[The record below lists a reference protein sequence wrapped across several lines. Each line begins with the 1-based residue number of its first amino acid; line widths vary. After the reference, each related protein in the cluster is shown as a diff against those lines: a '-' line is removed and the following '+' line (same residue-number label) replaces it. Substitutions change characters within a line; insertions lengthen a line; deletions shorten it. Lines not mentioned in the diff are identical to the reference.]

1 MRLGIVGAGQA
12 ACTLIAE
19 LIRGDFKGDIL
30 VFNGEPHA
38 PYQRPPL
45 SKNWLKTSDDPTSLR
60 LLPEPLET
68 HPSIQWIQTSVQSLS
83 PDRGLLTTDLGTY
96 LVDHL
101 VLATGTTAIK
111 PSIPGLASESIHV
124 VRTLDHAL
132 RLKQSLTGVTNITI
146 IGAGFLAFEIASSLA
161 DPSRT
166 IRILAK
172 GIRALPQV
180 AVKTA
185 DRLVDQTPA
194 SIRVGVEIER
204 FDETMQTLV
213 TNHGSIPT
221 DLVIAAIGAQPNDAL
236 ATACGLGSS
245 DGIPVDE
252 FMQTTH
258 PKVSAIG
265 EVSLHHQPHLNRIQR
280 IESISE
286 ANDSASICAK
296 RLLGHPEPF
305 QAIPW
310 FWSDQGDAKLQIAGL
325 CDRTDD
331 ETCLIESATEL
342 VMIRHQGQQV
352 TAIEALN
359 SAKEFMAARRLL
371 DQGDLALDDL
381 LQVGSV
387 FARLQSSRS

>member
-19 LIRGDFKGDIL
+19 LIHGDFKGEIL

-45 SKNWLKTSDDPTSLR
+45 SKNWLKNSDDPKLLR
-60 LLPEPLET
+60 LLPETLET
-68 HPSIQWIQTSVQSLS
+68 HPSIEWIHAFVLSLS
-83 PDRGLLTTDLGTY
+83 PDQGLLTTDRGTY

-124 VRTLDHAL
+124 IRTLDHAL
-132 RLKQSLTGVTNITI
+132 RLKHSLDDVGNITI
-146 IGAGFLAFEIASSLA
+146 IGAGFLAFELASSLA

-166 IRILAK
+166 IQILAK
-172 GIRALPQV
+172 GIRTLPQV
-180 AVKTA
+180 AVRTA
-185 DRLVDQTPA
+185 DRLVDRAPA

-204 FDETMQTLV
+204 FDDTTKALI

-221 DLVIAAIGAQPNDAL
+221 ELVIAAIGAQPNSKL
-236 ATACGLGSS
+236 ATACGLGSR
-245 DGIPVDE
+245 DGIPVNE
-252 FMQTTH
+252 FMQTAH

-265 EVSLHHQPHLNRIQR
+265 EVSLHHQPHLNRAQR

-305 QAIPW
+305 QTIPW

-325 CDRTDD
+325 CDRTDR
-331 ETCLIESATEL
+331 ETCLIESETEL
-342 VMIRHQGQQV
+342 VMVRHQGQRV

-371 DQGDLALDDL
+371 DQGDLALDNL
-381 LQVGSV
+381 LQTGSV
-387 FARLQSSRS
+387 FAQLQSSRS

>member
-30 VFNGEPHA
+30 VFNREPHA

-45 SKNWLKTSDDPTSLR
+45 SKNWLKTSDDLTSLR

-68 HPSIQWIQTSVQSLS
+68 HPSIQWIHASVQSLT
-83 PDRGLLTTDLGTY
+83 PNQGLLTTDQGTY
-96 LVDHL
+96 TVDHL
-101 VLATGTTAIK
+101 VLATGTTAIR
-111 PSIPGLASESIHV
+111 PSIPGIASESVHV
-124 VRTLDHAL
+124 IRTLDHAL
-132 RLKQSLTGVTNITI
+132 RLKQSLEGVINITI
-146 IGAGFLAFEIASSLA
+146 IGAGFLAFELASSLA

-180 AVKTA
+180 AVRTA
-185 DRLVDQTPA
+185 DRLVDQAPA

-204 FDETMQTLV
+204 FDETTQALV

-221 DLVIAAIGAQPNDAL
+221 DLVIAAIGARPNTEL
-236 ATACGLGSS
+236 ATVCGLGSS
-245 DGIPVDE
+245 DGVTVDE
-252 FMQTTH
+252 FMQTAH

-265 EVSLHHQPHLNRIQR
+265 EVSLHHQPHLNRAQR

-286 ANDSASICAK
+286 ANDSANICAK

-305 QAIPW
+305 QTIPW
-310 FWSDQGDAKLQIAGL
+310 FWSDQGDVKLQIAGL
-325 CDRTDD
+325 CDRADD
-331 ETCLIESATEL
+331 ETCLIESETEL
-342 VMIRHQGQQV
+342 VMIRHQGQRV
-352 TAIEALN
+352 TAIEAVN
-359 SAKEFMAARRLL
+359 SAKEFMAARRLF
-371 DQGDLALDDL
+371 DQGDIVLDDL
-381 LQVGSV
+381 LQAGSV
-387 FARLQSSRS
+387 FAQLQSSRS

>member
-19 LIRGDFKGDIL
+19 LIRGDFKGDML

-68 HPSIQWIQTSVQSLS
+68 HPSIQWIQASVQSLS
-83 PDRGLLTTDLGTY
+83 PDRGLLTTDQGTY

-124 VRTLDHAL
+124 VRTLDHAQ
-132 RLKQSLTGVTNITI
+132 RLKQSLEGVTNITI
-146 IGAGFLAFEIASSLA
+146 IGAGFLAFELASSLA

-185 DRLVDQTPA
+185 DRLVDQAPA

-204 FDETMQTLV
+204 FDETT
-213 TNHGSIPT
+213 
-221 DLVIAAIGAQPNDAL
+221 
-236 ATACGLGSS
+236 
-245 DGIPVDE
+245 
-252 FMQTTH
+252 
-258 PKVSAIG
+258 
-265 EVSLHHQPHLNRIQR
+265 
-280 IESISE
+280 
-286 ANDSASICAK
+286 
-296 RLLGHPEPF
+296 
-305 QAIPW
+305 QA
-310 FWSDQGDAKLQIAGL
+310 
-325 CDRTDD
+325 
-331 ETCLIESATEL
+331 
-342 VMIRHQGQQV
+342 
-352 TAIEALN
+352 
-359 SAKEFMAARRLL
+359 
-371 DQGDLALDDL
+371 
-381 LQVGSV
+381 
-387 FARLQSSRS
+387 

>member
-1 MRLGIVGAGQA
+1 MKLGIVGAGQA
-12 ACTLIAE
+12 ACTLLAE

-30 VFNGEPHA
+30 IFNGEPHA

-45 SKNWLKTSDDPTSLR
+45 SKNWLKTSDDPNSLR
-60 LLPEPLET
+60 LLPETLKT
-68 HPSIQWIQTSVQSLS
+68 HPSTQWINASVQSLV
-83 PDRGLLTTDLGTY
+83 PDQGLLTTDQGTY
-96 LVDHL
+96 SFDHL

-111 PSIPGLASESIHV
+111 PSIPRLASESIHV
-124 VRTLDHAL
+124 IRTLDHAL
-132 RLKQSLTGVTNITI
+132 RLKKSLEGVTNITI
-146 IGAGFLAFEIASSLA
+146 IGAGFLAFELASSLA
-161 DPSRT
+161 SPSRT

-180 AVKTA
+180 AARTA
-185 DRLVDQTPA
+185 NRLVDQAPA

-204 FDETMQTLV
+204 FDETTQALI

-221 DLVIAAIGAQPNDAL
+221 DLVIAAIGARPNTEL
-236 ATACGLGSS
+236 ATVCGLGSS

-252 FMQTTH
+252 FMQTAH

-265 EVSLHHQPHLNRIQR
+265 EVSLHHQPHLNRAQR

-286 ANDSASICAK
+286 ANDSANICAK

-305 QAIPW
+305 QTIPW

-325 CDRTDD
+325 CDRADD
-331 ETCLIESATEL
+331 ETCLIESETEL
-342 VMIRHQGQQV
+342 VMIRHQGQRV
-352 TAIEALN
+352 TAIEAVN

-371 DQGDLALDDL
+371 DKGDVVLDDL
-381 LQVGSV
+381 LQAGSV